1 MIEGTGARP
10 TDEISGFTS
19 REGLL
24 ARLRAND
31 TGKIPPLKRKFE
43 RPNPCSPMA
52 EGSKFVLHLELG
64 YAPNPNVGVRRP
76 HENSLKTSRPGETF
90 GAS

>member
-10 TDEISGFTS
+10 TDEILGFTS

-24 ARLRAND
+24 ARLSSND
-31 TGKIPPLKRKFE
+31 SGKIPPLKRKFE

-76 HENSLKTSRPGETF
+76 HENSLKTSRPGEIF
-90 GAS
+90 GAL